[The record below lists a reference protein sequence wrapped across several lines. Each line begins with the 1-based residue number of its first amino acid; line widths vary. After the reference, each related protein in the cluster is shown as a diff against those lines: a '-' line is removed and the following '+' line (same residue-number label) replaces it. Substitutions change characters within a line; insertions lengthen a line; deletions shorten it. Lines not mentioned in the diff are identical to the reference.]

1 MTARICALV
10 LTTLFLTPKLAK
22 TDTMFYG
29 GTTCGGASN
38 ALEVVGAL
46 EALDVL
52 EVVEAV
58 EVVEAIDVV
67 EGLDVVALP
76 PTGVCETEGD
86 TEGTPEITEPSPVRV
101 GWVPVVCIE

>member
-46 EALDVL
+46 EALD
-52 EVVEAV
+52 AV